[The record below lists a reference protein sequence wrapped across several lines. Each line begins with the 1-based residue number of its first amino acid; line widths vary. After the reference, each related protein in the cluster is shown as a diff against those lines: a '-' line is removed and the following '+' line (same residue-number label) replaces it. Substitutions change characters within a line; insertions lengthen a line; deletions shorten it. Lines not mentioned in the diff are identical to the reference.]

1 MPLGQK
7 AKRLAPSEIQARG
20 ITPESFVL
28 VSRPTRNVLLTAS
41 EYNVRPGARCS
52 EPACGHR
59 RYPDSLES
67 RRLIWPN
74 PPAVAKLLRITA
86 GSGYRPESS
95 MSVSRG
101 FSYACD
107 GGRIQPLCSQP
118 CNDSICALPSALFSG
133 ACGYH
138 SHEQPPDPPSSWL
151 LSTCG
156 LALGEMRLF
165 DPVRIMWFQSIP
177 FARSI

>member
-41 EYNVRPGARCS
+41 EYNVRTGCSMLGAWS
-52 EPACGHR
+52 GHR

-67 RRLIWPN
+67 RRLRWRN
-74 PPAVAKLLRITA
+74 RPAVTKMLRITR

-95 MSVSRG
+95 ISVNRT

-107 GGRIQPLCSQP
+107 GGRIPPQRSQGR
-118 CNDSICALPSALFSG
+118 AL
-133 ACGYH
+133 
-138 SHEQPPDPPSSWL
+138 
-151 LSTCG
+151 
-156 LALGEMRLF
+156 
-165 DPVRIMWFQSIP
+165 
-177 FARSI
+177 